1 MSDQS
6 IGHFLFSSF
15 VVAVAAERLVD
26 VGLSED
32 HKLVTLGKSMGVVCR
47 ASASYADCVYFL
59 NVFRNSH
66 ERWHRTERLAEE
78 VCVKTCDDH
87 SDTAICEGLYNLYD
101 RLVKEL
107 CLVDSNYLHVSGNL
121 QHACRGTDRG

>member
-1 MSDQS
+1 MS
-6 IGHFLFSSF
+6 
-15 VVAVAAERLVD
+15 AERLVD

-32 HKLVTLGKSMGVVCR
+32 HKLVTLGKSMRVVCR
-47 ASASYADCVYFL
+47 ASASDADCVYFL

-87 SDTAICEGLYNLYD
+87 SDTSVCEGLYNLYD

-107 CLVDSNYLHVSGNL
+107 SLIDSYNLYIRCDL
-121 QHACRGTDRG
+121 QHAGRRVDGC

>member
-1 MSDQS
+1 MS
-6 IGHFLFSSF
+6 
-15 VVAVAAERLVD
+15 AERLVD

-32 HKLVTLGKSMGVVCR
+32 HKLVTLGKSMRVVSW
-47 ASASYADCVYFL
+47 ASASYADCVNL
-59 NVFRNSH
+59 LDVFSNCH
-66 ERWHRTERLAEE
+66 KRWHRTERLAEE

-87 SDTAICEGLYNLYD
+87 SDTAICEGLYNLHD